1 MAKGRF
7 NVQRSVGAGLLA
19 VALAGTGAA
28 INVQPVKAIPRLDS
42 VATRHQ
48 RLACSNG

>member
-7 NVQRSVGAGLLA
+7 KVQRSVGAGLLA

-28 INVQPVKAIPRLDS
+28 INVQPVKAIPRLDLS
-42 VATRHQ
+42 GYPAPAPGLQ
-48 RLACSNG
+48 R